1 MRTLLTLTLVAAV
14 AYGAACT
21 RNGYYGDDCNTACG
35 SCKDDVSCNKNDGKC
50 SDGCAPGWTG
60 DKCNVAQCFGQDGDA
75 GCAENGKC
83 VAPDYCVCGES
94 GAQVVGLKR
103 NFNGVEGINCVS
115 LRRDGIK
122 GAGIALVVMF
132 VSISSC
138 GLIAEKNRK

>member
-14 AYGAACT
+14 AYGACY
-21 RNGYYGDDCNTACG
+21 RPGYYGDDCNTACG
-35 SCKDDVSCNKNDGKC
+35 SCKDDAVCDKKNGNC
-50 SDGCAPGWTG
+50 PAGGCADGWSG
-60 DKCNVAQCFGQDGDA
+60 DKCDIAECFGQAGDA

-83 VAPDYCVCGES
+83 VAPNYCVCGES

-103 NFNGVEGINCVS
+103 TYDGIEGINCVS

-122 GAGIALVVMF
+122 GAGIALIVMF
-132 VSISSC
+132 VSISTC

>member
-21 RNGYYGDDCNTACG
+21 RSGYYGDNCNTACG
-35 SCKDDVSCNKNDGKC
+35 SCKDGANCLSDGKC
-50 SDGCAPGWTG
+50 PGDCATGWTG
-60 DKCNVAQCFGQDGDA
+60 DKCDVAQCFGKDGDA
-75 GCAENGKC
+75 GCAEQGKC
-83 VAPDYCVCGES
+83 VAPNYCVCGES

-103 NFNGVEGINCVS
+103 NFDGIEGTNCVS